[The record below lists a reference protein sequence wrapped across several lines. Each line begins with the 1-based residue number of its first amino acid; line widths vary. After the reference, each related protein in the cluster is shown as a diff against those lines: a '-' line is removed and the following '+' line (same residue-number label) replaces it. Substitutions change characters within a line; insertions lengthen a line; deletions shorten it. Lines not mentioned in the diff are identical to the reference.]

1 MAAVADRSHLSAM
14 DANTVDANAATEA
27 PCKQPASHPSTKA
40 PEAFVFACPG
50 CGATLQAALQAEIT
64 SVQCD
69 SCRDVFDVQMPPRDA
84 PPIAPPP
91 RAPPPAATGGGPAV
105 GQQRNRPEQLDS
117 TATELESSLMT
128 CAHHREQIEQ
138 MLAADPHNTV
148 LLGVRDQLTTGMRQ
162 LADTQE
168 MVLRARTT
176 KRGREPEGGL
186 SGLAS
191 AAGLVENDRVVYTG
205 VPKMPSSRKNKP
217 QRCSVCGG
225 IGHKSRT
232 CQRATGL
239 PSPTSREH
247 GVLPNTY
254 PMPAGMQGY
263 HLAPQYISTGMPNAP
278 MPGSMAAYAPAMV
291 PQMRQAPLSVMGT
304 ASAPAPPAAAPAT
317 SWSPT
322 QVPAFASAPAPVNA
336 MSSWPPAQE
345 PAPAPSG
352 APAACAP

>member
-117 TATELESSLMT
+117 TATELE
-128 CAHHREQIEQ
+128 
-138 MLAADPHNTV
+138 
-148 LLGVRDQLTTGMRQ
+148 DQLTTGMRQ

-168 MVLRARTT
+168 MAPADAVF
-176 KRGREPEGGL
+176 GG
-186 SGLAS
+186 
-191 AAGLVENDRVVYTG
+191 
-205 VPKMPSSRKNKP
+205 SSRRGETP
-217 QRCSVCGG
+217 RSTTSASEADEGDGAGG
-225 IGHKSRT
+225 DGG
-232 CQRATGL
+232 TGFDL
-239 PSPTSREH
+239 FGPDPT
-247 GVLPNTY
+247 
-254 PMPAGMQGY
+254 PMED
-263 HLAPQYISTGMPNAP
+263 L
-278 MPGSMAAYAPAMV
+278 
-291 PQMRQAPLSVMGT
+291 
-304 ASAPAPPAAAPAT
+304 
-317 SWSPT
+317 
-322 QVPAFASAPAPVNA
+322 
-336 MSSWPPAQE
+336 
-345 PAPAPSG
+345 
-352 APAACAP
+352 